1 MQTLEEGPAR
11 SPGPPPKRPARS
23 QPDCVLSIG
32 FQNLPAAIIEERG
45 GTLVVLIQGSPQFW
59 VDDSG
64 QLKTPETDLEVRVFN
79 MVRVEAEDGDPAGE
93 IPKFRIGLERMGT
106 VANEE
111 ADDAD
116 GTCADEE
123 ERDEGEAALKKAA
136 GIPLL
141 GLFASLLAA
150 VALGGV
156 AWACQ
161 HYLRQWIFSPAASHQ
176 EQQTDGARNA
186 AAAPAKPS
194 NADAP
199 PALPPV
205 SSLLLG
211 LPGVDPFLQP
221 EVAKLLD
228 LSPEQ
233 QDAMQRLHQITQ
245 MAVADLEKYWGDDD
259 RLEVA
264 QKRRALLDEAR
275 QQALQLLTDSQRE
288 QWLKM
293 AR

>member
-176 EQQTDGARNA
+176 EQQTDGRGMPRPPRLNHPTRTRRPRSRPSPRCSWDCRAWIRFSSR
-186 AAAPAKPS
+186 KWQSGSICRPS
-194 NADAP
+194 NRTP
-199 PALPPV
+199 C
-205 SSLLLG
+205 SG
-211 LPGVDPFLQP
+211 CI
-221 EVAKLLD
+221 
-228 LSPEQ
+228 
-233 QDAMQRLHQITQ
+233 R
-245 MAVADLEKYWGDDD
+245 
-259 RLEVA
+259 
-264 QKRRALLDEAR
+264 
-275 QQALQLLTDSQRE
+275 
-288 QWLKM
+288 
-293 AR
+293 